1 MKKVFVI
8 NGGAGRVLCAIP
20 ALLKYYKKNGP
31 NFYIF
36 TESGLDFFVG
46 IPELQDLTFTP
57 EHKGVFETIIKPN
70 ELVSPEPYRDHGYYN
85 QQRHLTE
92 AFDYLI
98 NNTTDHSDLE
108 KIKIILNKTEEINAL
123 DAIVNVKKHQ
133 TKEKTI
139 VIQPFGRSS
148 QPNQNEMVDV
158 MSRSLSL
165 ATYQSIIQ
173 ELHKKYN
180 VIYMGENKEVDNSTF
195 KVDTGLRQWAAII
208 EASDYFIGCDSVG
221 QHMAYAFGKPGTVIL
236 GSTFVENTSYSN
248 HFQILKKPNTDIR
261 YFPIRLCEHG
271 IDGDLANRVNDT
283 CMDFSEEETKEL
295 ISKILKDI
303 KEKI

>member
-1 MKKVFVI
+1 MKKVFAI

-20 ALLKYYKKNGP
+20 ALLKYYKNNGP

-57 EHKGVFETIIKPN
+57 EHKGLFEDIIKPN
-70 ELVSPEPYRDHGYYN
+70 EMVSPEPYRDHGYYN

-108 KIKIILNKTEEINAL
+108 KIKIILNKTEELNAL
-123 DAIVNVKKHQ
+123 DVVTNVNKQQGKA
-133 TKEKTI
+133 KTI

-148 QPNQNEMVDV
+148 VPQQNEMIDV

-165 ATYQSIIQ
+165 ATYQSIIK
-173 ELHKKYN
+173 ELHKTYN
-180 VIYMGENKEVDNSTF
+180 IVYMGENKEVDDSTF
-195 KVDTGLRQWAAII
+195 KVEAGLRQWAAII

-221 QHMAYAFGKPGTVIL
+221 QHMAYAFDIPGTVIL
-236 GSTFVENTSYSN
+236 GSTFAENTSYAN
-248 HFQILKKPNTDIR
+248 HFNILQKSSTDIR
-261 YFPIRLCEHG
+261 YFPIRLCENG
-271 IDGDLANRVNDT
+271 LDGDIANRVNDT
-283 CMDFSEEETKEL
+283 CMDFSEKETKDL

>member
-20 ALLKYYKKNGP
+20 ALLKYHKKNGP

-108 KIKIILNKTEEINAL
+108 KIKIILNKTEELNAL

-133 TKEKTI
+133 SKEKTI

-261 YFPIRLCEHG
+261 YFPIRLCENG

>member
-98 NNTTDHSDLE
+98 NNATDHSDLE
-108 KIKIILNKTEEINAL
+108 KIKIILNKTEELNAL

-133 TKEKTI
+133 SKEKTI

-261 YFPIRLCEHG
+261 YFPIRLCENG

>member
-20 ALLKYYKKNGP
+20 ALLKYHKKNGP

-57 EHKGVFETIIKPN
+57 DHKGVFETIIKPN

-173 ELHKKYN
+173 ELQKKYN
-180 VIYMGENKEVDNSTF
+180 VIYMGENKDVDNSTF

-261 YFPIRLCEHG
+261 YFPIRLCENG
-271 IDGDLANRVNDT
+271 IDGDLANREIGRASCRERV
-283 CMDFSEEETKEL
+283 
-295 ISKILKDI
+295 
-303 KEKI
+303 